1 MFPFGADTVK
11 TISPFLS
18 VEPLTSI
25 VVAPSI
31 ASAVIVSPWIF
42 TAEESTS
49 SIVTSAAVIVVA
61 ETDESEEPSLTSTS
75 TDTAYFDESPWFAA
89 IV

>member
-18 VEPLTSI
+18 VVPLTSI

-31 ASAVIVSPWIF
+31 ASAVIVSPL
-42 TAEESTS
+42 TLREPTS
-49 SIVTSAAVIVVA
+49 SIVTSAAVELVA

-75 TDTAYFDESPWFAA
+75 TDRL
-89 IV
+89 